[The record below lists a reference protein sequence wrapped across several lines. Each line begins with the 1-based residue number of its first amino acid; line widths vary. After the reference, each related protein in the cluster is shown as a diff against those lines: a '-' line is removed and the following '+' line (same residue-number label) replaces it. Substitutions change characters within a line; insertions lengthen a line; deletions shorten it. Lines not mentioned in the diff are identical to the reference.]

1 LRETIAKCADPV
13 ILGGVAAPTRR
24 HDRDIA
30 FDPMDTK
37 THGRKEARE

>member
-13 ILGGVAAPTRR
+13 ILGSVAASAA

-30 FDPMDTK
+30 FDPM
-37 THGRKEARE
+37 